1 MEMKR
6 QRNEDEE
13 CDSKGEEGKGKFREV
28 GDHEE
33 QDDSCRGKIK
43 GVGRSEN
50 KRYADEECRE
60 RQELVKR
67 DHREIQR
74 GKDERCTETE
84 RECLEDAVVFI
95 HLPALSGFP
104 LYLCCRTTSSYTR
117 THSHTQQ
124 TRLYLL
130 FSLST
135 SFTAFHFPA
144 WENSCAAAAA
154 ILNYIGQWEIVY
166 MLLFCDRFMVRALHS
181 SSKRGEGKMLVSAQV
196 ALLKL

>member
-1 MEMKR
+1 MRGRKETKTWKWR
-6 QRNEDEE
+6 WGV
-13 CDSKGEEGKGKFREV
+13 CDSKGEERKGKFREV

-33 QDDSCRGKIK
+33 QDDSCCGKIK

-50 KRYADEECRE
+50 KRYADEKCKK

-74 GKDERCTETE
+74 GKDERYIETE
-84 RECLEDAVVFI
+84 QECLEDAVVFI
-95 HLPALSGFP
+95 YLLCLVFP
-104 LYLCCRTTSSYTR
+104 STCLAAPPPLTR
-117 THSHTQQ
+117 AHTHS

-166 MLLFCDRFMVRALHS
+166 MLLFYDRFTATAS
-181 SSKRGEGKMLVSAQV
+181 SLIKQKRRREDASVGTGRIS
-196 ALLKL
+196 